1 MLCRILQT
9 VYGRDT
15 QSAQVVNILLCSI
28 WAITLWLHSR
38 GFIILSLPTVV
49 QHGVYDVIVVAVLAT
64 VFGAMG
70 LVTKGQ
76 RHQVLK
82 FFGLSLGALFFGIL
96 ANGYFSAYPPLDMM
110 LVICLSLVVWF
121 VGGLLYIVKCEG
133 IDGRFTARS

>member
-1 MLCRILQT
+1 MLCKVLQT

-15 QSAQVVNILLCSI
+15 RSAQMVNILLCGI

-38 GFIILSLPTVV
+38 GTVILALPTVIG
-49 QHGVYDVIVVAVLAT
+49 QGVYDVVIVAISAT

-70 LVTKGQ
+70 LVTKGK

-110 LVICLSLVVWF
+110 LVICLSLVVWL

-133 IDGRFTARS
+133 IDGKFTARP

>member
-1 MLCRILQT
+1 MFCKILQT

-15 QSAQVVNILLCSI
+15 RSAQMVNILLCGL
-28 WAITLWLHSR
+28 WAITLWLHSQ
-38 GFIILSLPTVV
+38 GTIILALPAVIG
-49 QHGVYDVIVVAVLAT
+49 QGVYDVAIVAITAT
-64 VFGAMG
+64 IFSTMG

-110 LVICLSLVVWF
+110 LVVCLSLVVWL
-121 VGGLLYIVKCEG
+121 VGGLLYIVRCEG
-133 IDGRFTARS
+133 IDGKFTARS